1 MVNILQKTT
10 ISNKNNSAHTL
21 SEMVEVCLEEYFTML
36 EHETPSDVYE
46 MVTNQVEEPMV
57 KFVLNRTDYNQTK
70 TAEILGINRN
80 TLRKKIQQYKIKK

>member
-1 MVNILQKTT
+1 LQKTT

-21 SEMVEVCLEEYFTML
+21 SEMVEACLEGYFTML

-46 MVTNQVEEPMV
+46 MVTSQVEEPMV